1 MTKMTLKPK
10 LDEPGMNTSA
20 TTHKLKEELTRL
32 GCRGAKKRQKEKEKP
47 LSTALSK
54 PPKPENAGLD
64 TDSRTQTRTPGTE
77 LGSEETGWRKDYK
90 PVWDPGISKRV
101 SLNQD
106 HGD

>member
-1 MTKMTLKPK
+1 MTEMTLKPK

-64 TDSRTQTRTPGTE
+64 TDSGKDAWHRARLGGDWLEEGLQTS
-77 LGSEETGWRKDYK
+77 LGPRD
-90 PVWDPGISKRV
+90 
-101 SLNQD
+101 L
-106 HGD
+106 